1 MPIPVSAI
9 PLSAFREDA
18 NYFALFRLQS
28 MLRMEEANHETPEGS
43 EEGQE
48 VVMCLFIDGGILK
61 SLC

>member
-1 MPIPVSAI
+1 
-9 PLSAFREDA
+9 
-18 NYFALFRLQS
+18 